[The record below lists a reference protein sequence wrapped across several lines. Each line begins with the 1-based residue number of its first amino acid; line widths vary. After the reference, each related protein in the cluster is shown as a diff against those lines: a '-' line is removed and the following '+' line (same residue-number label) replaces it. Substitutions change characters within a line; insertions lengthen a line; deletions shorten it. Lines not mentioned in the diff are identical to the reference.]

1 MEYKDQLTMAAMNL
15 EASATNFFYIVSLC
29 EPPVD
34 DEALEFVNRKFCEMN
49 KNAESTFNLMPSLFG
64 CPTLTLMVRSIVS
77 QSQRIKGFTLGDL
90 CNLSDQLVLD
100 AANFLKDL
108 ESFSLAQII
117 NEIKALPE
125 EAKPA
130 TDMGVAYDRVTMAM
144 LRNWTGIEDNRTLK
158 RHFPEHIK
166 PPEQGGSGKNWSCT
180 LAEAREILS
189 NVANDATSDEVKRNA
204 ASALESL
211 PKVH

>member
-1 MEYKDQLTMAAMNL
+1 MAAMNL

-49 KNAESTFNLMPSLFG
+49 KNAESTFNLMPSLFD

-77 QSQRIKGFTLGDL
+77 QSQRIKGFTLGDF

-117 NEIKALPE
+117 NEIKALPDE
-125 EAKPA
+125 TKPA
-130 TDMGVAYDRVTMAM
+130 TDMGVAYDRVTMKL
-144 LRNWTGIEDNRTLK
+144 LREWTGIEDNRTLTK
-158 RHFPEHIK
+158 KHFPAHIH
-166 PPEQGGSGKNWSCT
+166 PPEHGGRGRNWSCT

-189 NVANDATSDEVKRNA
+189 NVAIDATSDEVKRNA

-211 PKVH
+211 PEVH